1 MCKVQA
7 HVTIG
12 SQFNAGPKSVERFAS
27 DFIVCRLL
35 TGGGKRERERQ
46 LKTQNQQK
54 NLSMFA
60 NHLHATLSLEIF
72 LKSILNYMRFVK
84 IGSSLGTYILHAQPP
99 LI

>member
-1 MCKVQA
+1 MQGPNQLKDLHQ
-7 HVTIG
+7 
-12 SQFNAGPKSVERFAS
+12 NLLYAGCLLEVEGPGGP
-27 DFIVCRLL
+27 
-35 TGGGKRERERQ
+35 GGGGGGGGGGRQ

-72 LKSILNYMRFVK
+72 LKSILNYMKFVK

-99 LI
+99 LIL